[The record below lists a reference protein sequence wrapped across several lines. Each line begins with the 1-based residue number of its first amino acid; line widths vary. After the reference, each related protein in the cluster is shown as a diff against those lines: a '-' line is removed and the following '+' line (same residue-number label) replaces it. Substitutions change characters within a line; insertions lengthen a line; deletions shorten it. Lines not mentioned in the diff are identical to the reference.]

1 MLDVGNADIGDD
13 THHRLCRVAQV
24 LDLILGAH
32 AHFHHRYLS
41 FGGNA
46 HQCFGRADLVI
57 LVALGFDDAEGG
69 GHHCRYHFL
78 GGGFAHA
85 AGDAYHLGRHFGAVQ
100 RGDFQERPQTALYPQ
115 YLLCWG
121 VVAVMLG
128 HRRFGPCRQ
137 RPVDVVV
144 AIHPFPGQ
152 RNKKRPG
159 AGFPTIGDHTGDLSL
174 RRLGAA
180 QLGGYFSQ

>member
-1 MLDVGNADIGDD
+1 MSTVCSRSLSSHSSSVAPSGKASASSSFAFRIFSRLPRCSMRETPDIGDD

-46 HQCFGRADLVI
+46 HQRFGRADYSLFWLPSVLMMRKEEAITAATISLVVVLPTLPVMPITWAGI
-57 LVALGFDDAEGG
+57 LARYSAEI
-69 GHHCRYHFL
+69 
-78 GGGFAHA
+78 
-85 AGDAYHLGRHFGAVQ
+85 
-100 RGDFQERPQTALYPQ
+100 FQERPQTALYPQ

-128 HRRFGPCRQ
+128 HRRCR
-137 RPVDVVV
+137 PLPPP
-144 AIHPFPGQ
+144 APG
-152 RNKKRPG
+152 
-159 AGFPTIGDHTGDLSL
+159 
-174 RRLGAA
+174 
-180 QLGGYFSQ
+180 